1 MKMIKF
7 FAMAITAV
15 CLAVGLTSCEKEKE
29 VEKIVE
35 KPVEVIVKDTVEV
48 EKDNNWSRYQAI
60 VTSDVK
66 ANKKHGKVILLVAF
80 GCTWEQGFNAFDA
93 TIEAY
98 KNDAR
103 FKDYDVFLSYSSA
116 ICINRSAAG
125 ENGVT
130 RNYYA
135 PPFWLNAFADKDVMY
150 SEIVV
155 QSLQVIPGEEYTR
168 VINYIKDF
176 ANNANG
182 DLDDDYLARVTLRLG
197 VPLLQNKEEDIPAVA
212 KELNELFKTQAADGV
227 VAFMGH
233 GNPDEYDTYKAN
245 IRYTELEEALQT
257 YSKRYFVGTVDMM
270 ENFKTNVYARMQAA
284 GFTSGKVYCVPLMSI
299 DGDHGHNDMAGDDDD
314 NWEDGKGFT
323 PNDEGE
329 VEDTSWKMYFQH
341 LGYTCNNSTM
351 IEKGLLELPSIRN
364 IWMNHTKAAINGE
377 PLDYYHSKN
386 PE

>member
-1 MKMIKF
+1 MKKIKF

-80 GCTWEQGFNAFDA
+80 GCTWEQGFDAFDA

-116 ICINRSAAG
+116 ICINRAAAG